1 MILHIVEKSRGALAS
16 GVLRLQEFAKGH
28 ATFRVLRDMQEAQW
42 ISQDRLQQLQEKRLS
57 QFLKYAATNVPYYS
71 QVFRDLGLESGSLRS
86 AHHLQQLPFLTKDII
101 RRDLEQLR
109 SKHAQRARKF
119 STGGSTG
126 APLTFL
132 LGPIRISSDVAA
144 RIRAESWFGVAPS
157 DPEVA
162 IWGSPLELSKQDR
175 LRDFRDQ
182 LLRTRLLSAFEMN
195 GETMTRYLDEI
206 EQRGCRRIFGYPSS
220 IALLCEHARREKRD
234 LRHLGVKAVFVTA
247 EYLYEHWR
255 NTIAETFGCPVAN
268 GYGGRDSGFIAH
280 ECPAGGMHV
289 TADRLI
295 IEIVDEHDKVQ
306 PAELPG
312 EIVVTN
318 FDTPEM
324 PFIRYRT
331 GDVGALT
338 TRRCSCGRSLPLLE
352 RVDGRKTDFIVSPDG
367 RMIHGLA
374 LIYLVRELSGI
385 VNFRIT
391 QKRLTSF
398 EVEIV
403 RNQEYDPRSEERMR
417 NGFIRRLRAP
427 VEVRVRYVES
437 IAPTA
442 NGKTRHIVS
451 EISIP
456 PGIGWTSSPSL
467 KEPGEVN
474 APNHRG
480 LRAK

>member
-1 MILHIVEKSRGALAS
+1 
-16 GVLRLQEFAKGH
+16 
-28 ATFRVLRDMQEAQW
+28 
-42 ISQDRLQQLQEKRLS
+42 
-57 QFLKYAATNVPYYS
+57 
-71 QVFRDLGLESGSLRS
+71 
-86 AHHLQQLPFLTKDII
+86 
-101 RRDLEQLR
+101 
-109 SKHAQRARKF
+109 
-119 STGGSTG
+119 
-126 APLTFL
+126 
-132 LGPIRISSDVAA
+132 
-144 RIRAESWFGVAPS
+144 
-157 DPEVA
+157 
-162 IWGSPLELSKQDR
+162 
-175 LRDFRDQ
+175 
-182 LLRTRLLSAFEMN
+182 
-195 GETMTRYLDEI
+195 
-206 EQRGCRRIFGYPSS
+206 
-220 IALLCEHARREKRD
+220 
-234 LRHLGVKAVFVTA
+234 
-247 EYLYEHWR
+247 
-255 NTIAETFGCPVAN
+255 
-268 GYGGRDSGFIAH
+268 
-280 ECPAGGMHV
+280 MHV
-289 TADRLI
+289 TSDRLI
-295 IEIVDEHDKVQ
+295 IEIVDEHDRVQ
-306 PAELPG
+306 PPEMPG

-398 EVEIV
+398 EVEIE
-403 RNQEYDPRSEERMR
+403 RNPEYDPRCEEHMR

-427 VEVRVRYVES
+427 VEVKVRYVES

-456 PGIGWTSSPSL
+456 PGIGWTSSPSP